1 MSAILE
7 KYVLCEVF
15 FHTNS
20 LRMDRPSLYHM
31 MTRTDPIALDIF
43 DFEGY
48 VIQSE
53 KGARRQRDAVFCFI
67 LTSKKLRASV
77 AQLVGSNLVIA

>member
-1 MSAILE
+1 
-7 KYVLCEVF
+7 
-15 FHTNS
+15 
-20 LRMDRPSLYHM
+20 MDKPSLYHM

-53 KGARRQRDAVFCFI
+53 KGARRQRDAVFCFLFNI
-67 LTSKKLRASV
+67 KKIKGICSSTGGFKFGHSITIKSGAKS
-77 AQLVGSNLVIA
+77 QKCSHSG